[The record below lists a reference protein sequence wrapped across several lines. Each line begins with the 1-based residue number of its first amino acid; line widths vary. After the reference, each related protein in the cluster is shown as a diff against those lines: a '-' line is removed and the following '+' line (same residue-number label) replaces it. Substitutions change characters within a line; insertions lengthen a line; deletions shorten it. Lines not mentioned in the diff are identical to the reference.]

1 MKGKVLIV
9 EDEPIVALDLQQEI
23 EQFGCEVVGLAE
35 SADEALMVAEANRPD
50 LALMDVRIIGSMDG
64 IQTARLL
71 RHSHQVPVIFLTS
84 YNDEVTTGRAAK
96 EMPYGY
102 LTKPF
107 RSRELKAA
115 LSVGLHRARMD
126 AAKHCS
132 REAME
137 ATMGGMREGVL
148 SVSLEHKVRF
158 MNAAAERLTGWA
170 LAAAR
175 GRKLYEV
182 LDLSDECR
190 RPLPELNNLKD
201 AGAFEEFGWS
211 LKRTDGGASV
221 LVDFSVAPLAAQNGE
236 RTGFVVT
243 LRDAGERLRT
253 QAIEETLDDVRSFD
267 QAPMAMVQL
276 DEDSRVVR
284 VNQALLRESGVALES
299 LVGRSLTGLS
309 MDADPRIAKDSNA
322 HAAKRRNI
330 GGSGAGAGVELERGR
345 VLRGTAANAVRRLVP
360 FWVTRPLR
368 SSLVFSY
375 IFFHLP
381 IAALRLDSDTVIAA
395 GPRRAVDGLS

>member
-71 RHSHQVPVIFLTS
+71 RHSHQVPFIFLTS

-132 REAME
+132 RDAME
-137 ATMGGMREGVL
+137 ATMGSMREGVL

-158 MNAAAERLTGWA
+158 MNAAAERLTGCA
-170 LAAAR
+170 LAAAKDR
-175 GRKLYEV
+175 LLYEV
-182 LDLSDECR
+182 LELSDER
-190 RPLPELNNLKD
+190 QRPLPELNNHED
-201 AGAFEEFGWS
+201 ARATEEFGWA
-211 LKRTDGGASV
+211 LKQIDGGSV
-221 LVDFSVAPLAAQNGE
+221 LVDFSVAPQTALSGE

-243 LRDAGERLRT
+243 LRDASERLRT
-253 QAIEETLDDVRSFD
+253 QAIEDTFDEMRSFD

-276 DEDSRVVR
+276 DENSRIVR
-284 VNQALLRESGVALES
+284 VNRALLRESGVALES
-299 LVGRSLTGLS
+299 LVGRTLTGLS
-309 MDADPRIAKDSNA
+309 MDADPRIAKDLMHTLLKGGTSVIPARVRASN
-322 HAAKRRNI
+322 
-330 GGSGAGAGVELERGR
+330 
-345 VLRGTAANAVRRLVP
+345 
-360 FWVTRPLR
+360 
-368 SSLVFSY
+368 
-375 IFFHLP
+375 
-381 IAALRLDSDTVIAA
+381 
-395 GPRRAVDGLS
+395 